1 MKHIYLRV
9 KPPRQRSTS
18 LEKPAKDRNRLL
30 VAGTFSVNSTEY
42 GVSSVVELRDKILN
56 AGWIYFILR
65 PVIEQKSLDRLEE
78 VVVVDGG
85 LDIVV
90 GGEV

>member
-1 MKHIYLRV
+1 MIARTV
-9 KPPRQRSTS
+9 P
-18 LEKPAKDRNRLL
+18 KDSIEDWKTT
-30 VAGTFSVNSTEY
+30 VVHPSVIS
-42 GVSSVVELRDKILN
+42 LN

-65 PVIEQKSLDRLEE
+65 PVIEQEGLDRLEE
-78 VVVVDGG
+78 VVVGDGG